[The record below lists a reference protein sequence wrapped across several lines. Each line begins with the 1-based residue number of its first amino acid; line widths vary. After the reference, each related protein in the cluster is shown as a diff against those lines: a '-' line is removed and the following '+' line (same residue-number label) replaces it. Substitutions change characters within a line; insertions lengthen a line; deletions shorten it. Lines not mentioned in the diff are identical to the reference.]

1 MYLCHVSVRA
11 LMDILGGFLFLAIVN
26 RATINMDEQVSS
38 LRNIES
44 LGACPGLIQ
53 LAHMVVL
60 F

>member
-1 MYLCHVSVRA
+1 MCDISVHV
-11 LMDILGGFLFLAIVN
+11 LMDILGSFFFLAIVN
-26 RATINMDEQVSS
+26 GATINMDEQVSS